1 MLAAAWKADAR
12 AHRVPDSGP
21 VNSGLVNL
29 RRATLADA
37 AGVAQV
43 WLRSFGTALPTVRQV
58 HTPEQVHGWVRD
70 VLVAARE
77 TWVAVAEDTLV
88 GMMVLDDGW
97 LDQLYLDPAWRG
109 RGIGDRFVELA
120 KRRRPDGLQL
130 WTFQVNGPACRF
142 YQRHGFVPVEWT
154 DGAGNEEHE
163 PDVRYHW
170 RPAAVDVPG

>member
-1 MLAAAWKADAR
+1 M
-12 AHRVPDSGP
+12 DSGP
-21 VNSGLVNL
+21 VDVGLVSFL
-29 RRATLADA
+29 RATLADA
-37 AGVAQV
+37 AAVAQV
-43 WLRSFGTALPTVRQV
+43 WLRSFGTSLPTVRQV

-70 VLVAARE
+70 VLVAGRE
-77 TWVAVAEDTLV
+77 TWVAVAEDKLV

-97 LDQLYLDPAWRG
+97 VDQLYLDPAWRG

-120 KRRRPDGLQL
+120 KRRRPAGLQL